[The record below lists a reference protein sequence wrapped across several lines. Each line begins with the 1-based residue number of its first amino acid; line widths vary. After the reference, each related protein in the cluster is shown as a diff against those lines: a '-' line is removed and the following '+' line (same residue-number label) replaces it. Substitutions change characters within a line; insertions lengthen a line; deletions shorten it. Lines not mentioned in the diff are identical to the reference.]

1 MKVEWVDILE
11 HGVPDHNNKVFIY
24 DPKNEHLY
32 DIRVDSQ
39 FGDYWWLSSID
50 EFDPTHYAEI
60 PKDIKWKSID
70 ILSDDERVFL
80 EKPWKMNQIQIYKIY
95 QHVVNWAEKSVRG
108 LLLGP
113 EEYWSH

>member
-70 ILSDDERVFL
+70 ILSDDERVFF
-80 EKPWKMNQIQIYKIY
+80 ETTQEIDYKPSRKYFKDI
-95 QHVVNWAEKSVRG
+95 NWVELPDPPVMF
-108 LLLGP
+108 
-113 EEYWSH
+113 